1 MKVVLFCGGLGTRL
15 RDYSESVPKPMV
27 NIGYRPVLWHLMKY
41 YAHFGHK
48 DFILCLGYKADM
60 IKDYFLNYNEC
71 VSNDFTLTRGGRK
84 IDLMSTDID
93 DWSITCVDTGLNSSI
108 GMRLKAVQKH
118 LQDEEVFLANYS
130 DNLTDLH
137 LPDMIQDFDSRD
149 AVAELL
155 AVRPR
160 QSFHVLSYDPDGRIK
175 GIVDIGRT
183 DTWIN
188 GGFLIFR
195 REFFKYLHEGEEM
208 VCEPFSRLIAESRLV
223 TYKYPG
229 FWACLDTLKDKQQ
242 LDDMYLHGNAAWEV
256 WKRDAVS
263 TPPVRG
269 DGDGVVPVKG
279 EPGVLVKC

>member
-15 RDYSESVPKPMV
+15 RDYSDAIPKPMV
-27 NIGYRPVLWHLMKY
+27 NIGYRPVMWHLMKY

-71 VSNDFTLTRGGRK
+71 ASNDFRLSGGGRK

-93 DWSITCVDTGLNSSI
+93 DWSITCVDTGVNANI
-108 GMRLKAVQKH
+108 GMRLKAVQQYLKG
-118 LQDEEVFLANYS
+118 EEIFLANYS

-137 LPDMIQDFDSRD
+137 LPDMIADFQDRRCI
-149 AVAELL
+149 AQMI

-160 QSFHVLSYDPDGRIK
+160 QSFHVITHDDNDHVT
-175 GIVDIGRT
+175 GILDIGKT

-188 GGFLIFR
+188 GGFFIFR
-195 REFFKYLHEGEEM
+195 NSIFDYINEGEEL
-208 VCEPFSRLIAESRLV
+208 VVEPFHRLIANHQLA

-229 FWACLDTLKDKQQ
+229 YWACLDTLKDKMQ
-242 LDDMYLHGNAAWEV
+242 LDDMYLQGHAAWEV
-256 WKRDAVS
+256 WKHNGVQQKHA
-263 TPPVRG
+263 TTA
-269 DGDGVVPVKG
+269 DGGAFIT
-279 EPGVLVKC
+279 C